1 MKCQFIKIVIM
12 FICLSFTDCFAQE
25 LIGDFYDWKL
35 YKGKRLDEEICYLS
49 AIPMKTEGSYDK
61 RGQPYFLV
69 NEIKDDA
76 NEISVSSGFL
86 YKKNSNVEISFGSK
100 KYYLFPHEATAFANK
115 KSDDIDILKEMQKNA
130 NLVVSGVTREGS
142 LAIDSYS
149 LIGFVKAYKKMQEV
163 CRKQ

>member
-1 MKCQFIKIVIM
+1 MKFQFFKFLLI
-12 FICLSFTDCFAQE
+12 FILAPCCNCFAQE

-35 YKGKRLDEEICYLS
+35 YKGKRLNDEICYLT
-49 AIPMKTEGSYDK
+49 ATPMKKEGSYDK

-69 NEIKDDA
+69 SEIKNDA
-76 NEISVSSGFL
+76 NEISISSGFL

-130 NLVVSGVTREGS
+130 DLVVSGVTREGK

-149 LIGFVKAYKKMQEV
+149 LIGFSKAYKKMQEV
-163 CRKQ
+163 CAAQ